1 MEKEIN
7 MSLQTKTVKGISWSA
22 ISQVSTQGIQFV
34 VKLVL
39 ARILVPEDFGIIGM
53 ALIFTAFIQT
63 VNELGLSISIIQ
75 RKDVKERHLS
85 TSFWANIFIGIV
97 ICVIAIIAS
106 PLVADFFKEEGLQP
120 IIRVLSIGFILGSFG
135 IVHRAILTK
144 NIDFKN
150 VAITEAGAVLSSGI
164 ISVFLALS
172 GFGVWSLVL
181 GSLMGDL
188 GRSVFLWMRC
198 PWRPSKKFDRTS
210 FSELFVFGKNVLGS
224 RVISYITFNA
234 DYFLI
239 AKFLDATSLGLYTL
253 AYQMAVFPLSQISSV
268 ITRVTFP
275 VFSAIQEH
283 NTRIRM
289 GYLQAIKYTSLITF
303 PLLTGLAIV
312 APELIPT
319 LIGEKWMPMVLP
331 LQILCIA
338 GIIYSIATHTGSVIL
353 SKGRSDI
360 HIRWDAS
367 KALVLPLAA
376 LIGVQYGIIGVA
388 TATAL
393 TSCVLFLIIQKI
405 TNRLIDLRFQEYFKA
420 LFPAATSSA
429 VLVIA
434 VLTFQKFCT
443 ILSLQDIGSLVGS
456 ILLGAAFYFLT
467 LHLVDRT
474 IFKEIKVLVK
484 QLSGE

>member
-1 MEKEIN
+1 
-7 MSLQTKTVKGISWSA
+7 MSLQTKTVKGIGWSA
-22 ISQVSTQGIQFV
+22 ISQVLAQGIQFV

-39 ARILVPEDFGIIGM
+39 ARVLVPEHFGIIGM

-75 RKDVKERHLS
+75 RKDIEERHLS
-85 TSFWANIFIGIV
+85 TSFWTNIFIGII
-97 ICVIAIIAS
+97 ICFIAILAS
-106 PLVADFFKEEGLQP
+106 PFVADFFKEEGLQP
-120 IIRVLSIGFILGSFG
+120 VIRILSIGFILGSFG

-150 VAITEAGAVLSSGI
+150 VAIAEAGAVLSSGI
-164 ISVFLALS
+164 ISIFLALL
-172 GFGVWSLVL
+172 GFGVWSLVI
-181 GSLMGDL
+181 GSLMGDF

-198 PWRPSKKFDRTS
+198 PWRPSKKFDRAS

-224 RVISYITFNA
+224 RIISYITFNA

-253 AYQMAVFPLSQISSV
+253 AYQMAIFPLSQISSV

-275 VFSAIQEH
+275 IFSTIQDD

-289 GYLQAIKYTSLITF
+289 GYLRAIKYTSLITF
-303 PLLTGLAIV
+303 PLLTGLVVV

-319 LIGEKWMPMVLP
+319 LIGEKWIPMVSP

-338 GIIYSIATHTGSVIL
+338 GIIYSIATHTGSIIL

-367 KALVLPLAA
+367 KAVILPIAA

-393 TSCVLFLIIQKI
+393 VACVLFLIIQKI
-405 TNRLIDLRFQEYFKA
+405 TNRLIDLRFYEFFKA
-420 LFPAATSSA
+420 LYPATVSSTI
-429 VLVIA
+429 LVIG
-434 VLTFQKFCT
+434 VLAFQQLCT
-443 ILSLQDIGSLVGS
+443 ILSLQDIFSLVGS
-456 ILLGAAFYFLT
+456 ILIGAVFYFLT
-467 LHLVDRT
+467 VRIIDRN
-474 IFKEIKVLVK
+474 IFKEIKILLN
-484 QLSGE
+484 QLT